1 MALSKEWYDAEFVDS
16 ESESLHRAPSIEY
29 SFYNAV
35 KTGDMEYVIKN
46 CKEDAFIHLDGT
58 GVLSRNTLQNIKYH
72 FVVTTAMITRY
83 CIDGGLE
90 PEQAYRLS
98 DFYILKMDSCSTVR
112 QVADLHHEMAK
123 DFTGKMVLQKKS
135 SILSKPVTQCVDYI
149 YSNIKERITI
159 ADLAAYT
166 GLSESYLSRVFKQNL
181 GVSISDYIREKKI
194 EKATHLLKYSD
205 KPIIDIANYLSF
217 SSQSHFIQIFEGF
230 TGLTPKK
237 YRDRYYKSMWKPDAK
252 SLVYRAHWHTLQP
265 YVRIQHHFLFH
276 HMQIQTFFQD
286 QTFLP

>member
-1 MALSKEWYDAEFVDS
+1 MALSKEWYNAEFIDN
-16 ESESLHRAPSIEY
+16 EKETLHRAPSIEY

-35 KTGDMEYVIKN
+35 KTGDMDFVIKN
-46 CKEDAFIHLDGT
+46 CKEDAFIHLEGT
-58 GVLSRNTLQNIKYH
+58 GVLSRNPLNNIKYH
-72 FVVTTAMITRY
+72 FVVTTAMVTRY

-98 DFYILKMDSCSTVR
+98 DFYILKMDSCTTVR
-112 QVADLHHEMAK
+112 QVADLHDEMAK
-123 DFTGKMVLQKKS
+123 DFTGKMILQKKA

-149 YSNIKERITI
+149 YSHIKERITI

-181 GVSISDYIREKKI
+181 GVSISDYIREKKTVRKALEKKI
-194 EKATHLLKYSD
+194 EKATHMLKYSD
-205 KPIIDIANYLSF
+205 KPIVDIANYLSF

-237 YRDRYYKSMWKPDAK
+237 YRDKYYKSMW
-252 SLVYRAHWHTLQP
+252 
-265 YVRIQHHFLFH
+265 
-276 HMQIQTFFQD
+276 
-286 QTFLP
+286 

>member
-1 MALSKEWYDAEFVDS
+1 MALSKEWYNAEFIDS
-16 ESESLHRAPSIEY
+16 EKETLHRAPSIEY

-35 KTGDMEYVIKN
+35 KTGDMDFVIKN
-46 CKEDAFIHLDGT
+46 CKEDAFIHLEGT
-58 GVLSRNTLQNIKYH
+58 GVLSRNPLNNIKYH
-72 FVVTTAMITRY
+72 FVVTTAMVTRY

-98 DFYILKMDSCSTVR
+98 DFYILKMDSCTTVR
-112 QVADLHHEMAK
+112 QVADLHDEMAK
-123 DFTGKMVLQKKS
+123 DFTGKMILQKKA

-149 YSNIKERITI
+149 YSHIKERITI

-194 EKATHLLKYSD
+194 EKATHMLKYSD
-205 KPIIDIANYLSF
+205 KSIVDIANYLSF

-237 YRDRYYKSMWKPDAK
+237 YRDKYYKSMW
-252 SLVYRAHWHTLQP
+252 
-265 YVRIQHHFLFH
+265 
-276 HMQIQTFFQD
+276 
-286 QTFLP
+286 